1 VPTFY
6 EEEPLTQSGTV
17 CLTFDF
23 DAASLWISRNML
35 TPTPISRGE
44 FGVVAVPR
52 LLNLLSERGLPST
65 WFIPGHTIETYPEV
79 CREIVAAEH
88 EVGLHGYAHENV
100 GVLDEKQER
109 EMFRRIHGLVGD
121 LAGIPPKGNRAPA
134 WDLTPYTVDI
144 LLDLGLLYDSS
155 LMGNDYSPYYI
166 RRGYQIPQDA
176 PMTFGG
182 ETRLVEMPV
191 SWSLDDYPH
200 FEYLRL
206 PNAIMPGLK
215 TPEDVF
221 RNWTEDVAYMLRDFT
236 NGVLVVTF
244 HPQVIGRGHRML
256 GLERWLDELAGMGVA
271 FERLESVV
279 EQFIDG
285 RNYGEYEPRRGRPR

>member
-1 VPTFY
+1 
-6 EEEPLTQSGTV
+6 
-17 CLTFDF
+17 
-23 DAASLWISRNML
+23 
-35 TPTPISRGE
+35 
-44 FGVVAVPR
+44 
-52 LLNLLSERGLPST
+52 
-65 WFIPGHTIETYPEV
+65 
-79 CREIVAAEH
+79 
-88 EVGLHGYAHENV
+88 VGLHGYAHENA

-121 LAGIPPKGNRAPA
+121 LAGVPPKGNRAPA

-155 LMGNDYSPYYI
+155 LMGNDYSPYYV
-166 RRGYQIPQDA
+166 RRGHKVPRDA
-176 PMTFGG
+176 PMTFGE

-236 NGVLVVTF
+236 DGVLVVTF

-271 FERLESVV
+271 FERLESVA
-279 EQFIDG
+279 EQFLEG
-285 RNYGEYEPRRGRPR
+285 RDYGEYEPRRGRPR

>member
-1 VPTFY
+1 
-6 EEEPLTQSGTV
+6 LTQSGTV

-88 EVGLHGYAHENV
+88 EVGLHGYAHENA

-109 EMFRRIHGLVGD
+109 EMFRRVFELVGD
-121 LAGIPPKGNRAPA
+121 VSGVPPKGNRAPA

-144 LLDLGLLYDSS
+144 LLELGLLYDSS
-155 LMGNDYSPYYI
+155 LMGNDYAPYYV
-166 RRGYQIPQDA
+166 RCGYKIPQDA
-176 PMTFGG
+176 PMTFGE

-200 FEYLRL
+200 FEYPRL
-206 PNAIMPGLK
+206 PNAIMSGLK

-236 NGVLVVTF
+236 DGVLVVTF

-279 EQFIDG
+279 EQFLDG
-285 RNYGEYEPRRGRPR
+285 RSYGEYEPRRGRPR